1 MKIKVE
7 GEKIVKAVQRL
18 DGIELVLEST
28 DDAKEAIN
36 IILEKSGLFRRNDS
50 WKLKDIK
57 VTSVRKYETSAVDY
71 KMICLLEFVLDKG
84 VPLDR
89 KVTAIKRFQE
99 FFEKL

>member
-28 DDAKEAIN
+28 EDAKEAIN
-36 IILEKSGLFRRNDS
+36 VILQKSGLFRRNDT
-50 WKLKDIK
+50 WKLNDIK
-57 VTSVRKYETSAVDY
+57 VTTFRNYETSAVDY
-71 KMICLLEFVLDKG
+71 KMMCVLEFVFDKG

-89 KVTAIKRFQE
+89 KMTAIKKFQE